1 MAKRTLEEMLNG
13 SENEQKTSSPGGKKG
28 RRQPF
33 TPQEKRRL
41 AVLWTVLIVCLAGFI
56 LCIVVLV
63 TKNPLKDDP
72 KPSQTLAPAY
82 SYSYNYDYSQTAAS
96 QETVPELQT
105 VPEQQTVPETTGG
118 YY

>member
-1 MAKRTLEEMLNG
+1 MLYG

-72 KPSQTLAPAY
+72 KPSQTLAPA
-82 SYSYNYDYSQTAAS
+82 
-96 QETVPELQT
+96 
-105 VPEQQTVPETTGG
+105 
-118 YY
+118 